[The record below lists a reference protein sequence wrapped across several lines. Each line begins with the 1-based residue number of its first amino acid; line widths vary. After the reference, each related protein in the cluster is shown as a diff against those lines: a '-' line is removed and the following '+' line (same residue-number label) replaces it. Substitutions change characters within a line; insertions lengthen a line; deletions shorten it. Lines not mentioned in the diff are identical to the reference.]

1 MSQIKFFPRTPCLP
15 SNYYETLWSRLTMPI
30 MCQAQFY
37 PTTSRLRG
45 AKKSNRNLLGL
56 NLVRLLT
63 REQARYHAT
72 RVAVTLY

>member
-1 MSQIKFFPRTPCLP
+1 
-15 SNYYETLWSRLTMPI
+15 MPVL
-30 MCQAQFY
+30 CQAQFY

-45 AKKSNRNLLGL
+45 AEKSNRNLPGS

-72 RVAVTLY
+72 RVAATLY